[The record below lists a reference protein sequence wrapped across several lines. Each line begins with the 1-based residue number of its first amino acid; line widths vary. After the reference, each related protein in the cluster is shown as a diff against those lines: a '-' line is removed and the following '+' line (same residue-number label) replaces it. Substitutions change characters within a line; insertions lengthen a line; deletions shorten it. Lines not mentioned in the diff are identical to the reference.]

1 MRQISKALKYT
12 LQVVFF
18 IMIGSNLTFSL
29 ENNKS
34 TDAVSSATC
43 PAIKKEIPEK
53 FSIRVTGKV
62 KRDYVLSR
70 EYLSTLSTVRVR
82 TKEMTPDGKVM
93 GAYFYQG
100 IPLYFILDG
109 ITPQKDKSDSFDRPL
124 DLVIT
129 FISESGSTSNF
140 SYGELAMCDDNNPIT
155 LAYNR
160 TQLLPSKDPE
170 KYKKN
175 LYKAPLKGFR
185 LICPGDL
192 YDDRYLDNVI
202 AVKLIL
208 IPTSDNHFPQLGKGK
223 NCRSE
228 KLYYIKDGKK
238 LESSLVNVPLV
249 TIPNWFRIGHGRGI
263 KFEKPETAEGYS
275 LRTWLNK
282 HFGDG
287 KPDDFYIFA
296 GCDGY
301 RSIFSWSEIYRT
313 ENGGKMILLRGKK
326 GLTLG
331 PVGDFFVD
339 RDIWALSCVEK
350 VKL

>member
-1 MRQISKALKYT
+1 MKHKNFIFLTATILILFYAIP
-12 LQVVFF
+12 VFT
-18 IMIGSNLTFSL
+18 IQPDSI
-29 ENNKS
+29 
-34 TDAVSSATC
+34 SSATC

-62 KRDYVLSR
+62 KKEYLLSR
-70 EYLSTLSTVRVR
+70 EYLSTLSSVRIR

-109 ITPQKDKSDSFDRPL
+109 IAPKKDKNDSFDRPL
-124 DLVIT
+124 DIVIT
-129 FISESGSTSNF
+129 FISESGLTSNF
-140 SYGELAMCDDNNPIT
+140 SYGELTMCDDNNPVT
-155 LAYNR
+155 LAYSR
-160 TQLLPSKDPE
+160 TQLLPSKEPE

-175 LYKAPLKGFR
+175 LYKTPLKGFR

-202 AVKLIL
+202 AIKLTL
-208 IPTSDNHFPQLGKGK
+208 APASEKLYPRLGKGK

-228 KLYYIKDGKK
+228 KLYYIREGKR
-238 LESSLVNVPLV
+238 LESSMENVPLI

-263 KFEKPETAEGYS
+263 KFEKPEIAKGYS
-275 LRTWLNK
+275 LRIWLNK
-282 HFGDG
+282 HFGPG
-287 KPDDFYIFA
+287 KPGDFYIFA

-313 ENGGKMILLRGKK
+313 ENGVKMILINGEK

-339 RDIWALSCVEK
+339 RHIWALSCVEK
-350 VKL
+350 VNL